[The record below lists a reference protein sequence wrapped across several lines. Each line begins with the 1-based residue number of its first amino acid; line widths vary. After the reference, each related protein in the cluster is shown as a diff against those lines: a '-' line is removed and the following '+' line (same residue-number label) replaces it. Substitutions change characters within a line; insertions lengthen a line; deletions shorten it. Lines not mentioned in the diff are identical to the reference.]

1 MVLNINSSEVVK
13 HTARLERI
21 HKSALPSAIR
31 NTLNDAVFD
40 VKKRT
45 MPEKAKVFKKRS
57 PGNFFKAN
65 SKFEKAQGFN
75 INSMKATVGFY
86 ENKLANASTNYAVQ
100 DLEQQEDGGVIK
112 SKTFIAQRGA
122 RMNNK
127 MVLPNYRVHEL
138 HGKQFIKPSSV
149 GKGHRG
155 NRVNV
160 RSLKQQFI
168 RAAIYAAE
176 HFGKNAYVLG
186 GRNSNGSRTL
196 SAVNFVRT
204 SGRFTKGKHNLEISR
219 TPIYSIKK
227 GRAVTVSPTNFMK
240 RASLESGSKMESFY
254 IKQAQ
259 RQFEKFNK

>member
-40 VKKRT
+40 VKTKT
-45 MPEKAKVFKKRS
+45 MPATANEFKKRS
-57 PGNFFKAN
+57 PNFFKAN

-100 DLEQQEDGGVIK
+100 DLEQQEDGGIIK
-112 SKTFIAQRGA
+112 KKTFIAQKNA
-122 RMNNK
+122 RVGNK
-127 MVLPNYRVHEL
+127 MVRQNLRLNNL
-138 HGKQFIKPSSV
+138 HNKQFIKTSS
-149 GKGHRG
+149 KGVDRAG
-155 NRVNV
+155 NTITIK
-160 RSLKQQFI
+160 SLKQQFI
-168 RAAIYAAE
+168 RAAIYAE
-176 HFGKNAYVLG
+176 TKFGKDAFVLG
-186 GRNSNGSRTL
+186 NRNANGSRTL
-196 SAVNFVRT
+196 SLINGIRK
-204 SGRFTKGKHNLEISR
+204 GRHAIEVSR
-219 TPIYSIKK
+219 TPIYSVKK
-227 GRAVTVSPTNFMK
+227 GRVVPVKASNFMK